1 VAVVAEE
8 EKSGSPLLIGMALVG
23 APVFL
28 VVLLLIV
35 LGGGAT
41 PPPAPCGAGG
51 VGGSSPGVGALKV
64 AGIPANYVPLIQ
76 KAGTVS
82 PEFPAPVIAAQLSQ
96 ESGFSDP
103 TSSTGAQGPA
113 QFEPGTWQSWG
124 KDTTGKGYADVHNP
138 SDAIDAQARFD
149 AALAGQ
155 VKQAQ
160 AAGQIHSSASVT
172 EMALG
177 GYNAGF
183 AAVVASG
190 GIPQNSQTMAY
201 VPRIMTLAR
210 TTFSDAGT
218 ITAPGATPPPPAD
231 GGGTGTQAAGGCGGV
246 GGQVAVHQVDYP
258 VPGGGTQPADL
269 YVPAGAGPGTPP
281 RPVIVMVHGG
291 GYVAG
296 DRSEL
301 GDAAKAAAAHGYQ
314 VLNISYDL
322 SAPRWPRQVQ
332 QVDAAVDYVR
342 AQGTGQGIDPAR
354 VALLGDSAGAGLV
367 LDAGLLGDHHGVQ
380 AVVSWSGPADFT
392 SLLAQA
398 TPGDTYQQASAVV
411 DPSLFLGCPMVVC
424 PDLWR
429 QASPALSVTPGAPP
443 TMLVNSDHELVPVAQ
458 VGEMTTALDRVGAAS
473 KTLVF
478 PGTVHANGYTAQAN
492 GPSLDFLDASLHFT
506 PPPPPAAAGGGGGGG
521 PVAQLA
527 VSAAKT
533 QLGATYIW
541 GGGDQNGPTGGG
553 FDCSGLT
560 LYAFHQAGSDAFH
573 GARTAQ
579 TQYAAT
585 AGTRLPGGFDPASYQ
600 AGDLLFYGTADNI
613 HHVAMA
619 IGGGQL
625 IQASTFGEP
634 LNIKPI
640 YHSDFFGAT
649 RPLGTPAGAP
659 Q

>member
-183 AAVVASG
+183 AAVVGSG

-218 ITAPGATPPPPAD
+218 ITAPGGTPPPAD
-231 GGGTGTQAAGGCGGV
+231 AGGTGTQAAGGCGGA

-281 RPVIVMVHGG
+281 RPIIVMVHGG

-301 GDAAKAAAAHGYQ
+301 GDAAKAAAAHGYE

-411 DPSLFLGCPMVVC
+411 DPSLFLGCPMALC

-560 LYAFHQAGSDAFH
+560 LYAYHQAGSDVFH

-579 TQYAAT
+579 AQYAAT

>member
-1 VAVVAEE
+1 MPVPCGGRCVGVAEE
-8 EKSGSPLLIGMALVG
+8 ETGGSPPLIGVALVG
-23 APVFL
+23 APVFI
-28 VVLLLIV
+28 VVLLLIL

-41 PPPAPCGAGG
+41 PPPSPCGSGA
-51 VGGSSPGVGALKV
+51 GGSSPGVGALRV

-96 ESGFSDP
+96 ESNFSDP

-113 QFEPGTWQSWG
+113 QFEPATWVTWG
-124 KDTTGKGYADVHNP
+124 NGGNVHDP
-138 SDAIDAQARFD
+138 VAAIDAQARFD

-160 AAGQIHSSASVT
+160 ASGQIHSSASVT

-177 GYNAGF
+177 AYNAGF
-183 AAVVASG
+183 GAVLASG

-231 GGGTGTQAAGGCGGV
+231 GGGSGTQASGGCGGV
-246 GGQVAVHQVDYP
+246 GGQVAVHQVDFP

-281 RPVIVMVHGG
+281 RPVIVMAHGG

-332 QVDAAVDYVR
+332 QVDAAIDYVR
-342 AQGTGQGIDPAR
+342 AQGVAQGIDPAR

-398 TPGDTYQQASAVV
+398 TPGDTYQQAAAVV
-411 DPSLFLGCPMVVC
+411 DPSLFLGCPMLVC

-429 QASPALSVTPGAPP
+429 QASPALSVTAGAPP
-443 TMLVNSDHELVPVAQ
+443 TMLVNSEHELVPVAQ
-458 VGEMTTALDRVGAAS
+458 VGEMTAALNRVGAAS

-478 PGTVHANGYTAQAN
+478 PGTVHANGYTSEAN

-506 PPPPPAAAGGGGGGG
+506 PPPPPAAAGGGG

-527 VSAAKT
+527 VAAAKT

-560 LYAFHQAGSDAFH
+560 LYAYHQAGSDALH

-579 TQYAAT
+579 SQYAAT
-585 AGTRLPGGFDPASYQ
+585 AGTRLPGGFDPAFYQ
-600 AGDLLFYGTADNI
+600 PGDLLFYGTADNI

>member
-1 VAVVAEE
+1 MAVAEQE
-8 EKSGSPLLIGMALVG
+8 QGGSPLLIGVALVG
-23 APVFL
+23 APVFI
-28 VVLLLIV
+28 VVLLLLV
-35 LGGGAT
+35 LGGGTT
-41 PPPAPCGAGG
+41 PPPAPCGPGG
-51 VGGSSPGVGALKV
+51 VGGSSPGVGTLKV
-64 AGIPANYVPLIQ
+64 AGIPAAYVPLVQ

-113 QFEPGTWQSWG
+113 QFEPATWQSWG

-160 AAGQIHSSASVT
+160 ASGQIHSTASVT

-218 ITAPGATPPPPAD
+218 ITAPGGTPPPAAA
-231 GGGTGTQAAGGCGGV
+231 GGTGTQASAGCGGV

-258 VPGGGTQPADL
+258 VPGGGTQQADL

-281 RPVIVMVHGG
+281 RPIIVMVHGG

-301 GDAAKAAAAHGYQ
+301 GDAAKAAATHGYQ
-314 VLNISYDL
+314 VLNISYDM

-332 QVDAAVDYVR
+332 QVDAAIDYVR
-342 AQGTGQGIDPAR
+342 AQGTAQGIDPTR

-367 LDAGLLGDHHGVQ
+367 LEAGLLGDHHGVQ
-380 AVVSWSGPADFT
+380 AVVSWSGPTDFT

-411 DPSLFLGCPMVVC
+411 DPSLFLGCPMLAC

-429 QASPALSVTPGAPP
+429 QASPALSVTAGAPP

-458 VGEMTTALDRVGAAS
+458 VGEMTAALTRVGGSS

-492 GPSLDFLDASLHFT
+492 GPSLDFLDTTLGFT
-506 PPPPPAAAGGGGGGG
+506 PPPPPAAAAASGVSG
-521 PVAQLA
+521 
-527 VSAAKT
+527 SAAAQTVVAAAMT
-533 QLGATYIW
+533 QRGLPYVW
-541 GGGDQNGPTGGG
+541 GGGDANGPTGGG

-560 LYAFHQAGSDAFH
+560 LYAFKKVGITLP
-573 GARTAQ
+573 RVAQ
-579 TQYAAT
+579 DQYTAT
-585 AGTRLPGGFDPASYQ
+585 AGARLPGGYNPGAYQ
-600 AGDLLFYGTADNI
+600 AGDLLFWGTPGNL
-613 HHVAMA
+613 HHVAIAM
-619 IGGGQL
+619 GNGQM
-625 IQASTFGEP
+625 IHASTFGQP
-634 LNIKPI
+634 LAVAPI
-640 YHSDFFGAT
+640 YQEDFFAAT
-649 RPLGTPAGAP
+649 RPLGTPGGAP

>member
-1 VAVVAEE
+1 MAEQ
-8 EKSGSPLLIGMALVG
+8 EKSGSALLIGLALVG
-23 APVFL
+23 APVFII
-28 VVLLLIV
+28 VLLLVV
-35 LGGGAT
+35 LGGGGS
-41 PPPAPCGAGG
+41 PPPPCGP
-51 VGGSSPGVGALKV
+51 GGSSPGVGTLRV
-64 AGIPANYVPLIQ
+64 AGIPANYVALIQ
-76 KAGTVS
+76 KAGTVC

-103 TSSTGAQGPA
+103 TSSTGAEGPA
-113 QFEPGTWQSWG
+113 QFEPATWVTWG
-124 KDTTGKGYADVHNP
+124 NGGSVHDP
-138 SDAIDAQARFD
+138 VAAIDAQGRFD
-149 AALAGQ
+149 CALARQ
-155 VKQAQ
+155 VKTAQ
-160 AAGQIHSSASVT
+160 AAGQVHSSASVT

-177 GYNAGF
+177 AYNAGF
-183 AAVVASG
+183 GAVLASG

-218 ITAPGATPPPPAD
+218 VTAPGPAAPPAE
-231 GGGTGTQAAGGCGGV
+231 GGDAGVQAAGGCGGV
-246 GGQVAVHQVDYP
+246 DGQVAVHQVTYP

-281 RPVIVMVHGG
+281 RPTIVMVHGG

-301 GDAAKAAAAHGYQ
+301 GDAAKAAATHGYL

-322 SAPRWPRQVQ
+322 NAPRWPRQLQ
-332 QVDAAVDYVR
+332 QVQAAIDYVR
-342 AQGTGQGIDPAR
+342 ALGTAQGIDQGR
-354 VALLGDSAGAGLV
+354 VGLLGDSAGAGLV
-367 LDAGLLGDHHGVQ
+367 LEAGLLGDHHGVQ
-380 AVVSWSGPADFT
+380 AVVSWSGPTDFT
-392 SLLAQA
+392 SLSAQA
-398 TPGDTYQQASAVV
+398 TPGDTYQQVAAVA
-411 DPSLFLGCPMVVC
+411 DPSLALGCPLLLC

-443 TMLVNSDHELVPVAQ
+443 TMLVNSEHELVPLGQ
-458 VGEMTTALDRVGAAS
+458 VTEMSDALARVGGAS

-478 PGTVHANGYTAQAN
+478 PGTVHATGYTAQAN
-492 GPSLDFLDASLHFT
+492 GPSLDFLDAALHFT
-506 PPPPPAAAGGGGGGG
+506 PPPPPAGGGGGG
-521 PVAQLA
+521 PAAQLA
-527 VSAAKT
+527 VAAAKT
-533 QLGATYIW
+533 QLGATYVW
-541 GGGDQNGPTGGG
+541 GGGDQNGPTSGG

-560 LYAFHQAGSDAFH
+560 LYAYHQAGSDALH

-579 TQYAAT
+579 SQYAAT
-585 AGTRLPGGFDPASYQ
+585 ASTRLPGGFNPAAYQ
-600 AGDLLFYGTADNI
+600 PGDLLFYGTADNI

-640 YHSDFFGAT
+640 YHSDFFAAT
-649 RPLGTPAGAP
+649 RPLGTPGGAP

>member
-1 VAVVAEE
+1 MAEQDT
-8 EKSGSPLLIGMALVG
+8 SGSPLLIGLALVG
-23 APVFL
+23 APVFI
-28 VVLLLIV
+28 VVLLLLV

-41 PPPAPCGAGG
+41 PPPSPCGP
-51 VGGSSPGVGALKV
+51 GGSSPGVGTLRV
-64 AGIPANYVPLIQ
+64 AGIPAAYVPIIQ

-82 PEFPAPVIAAQLSQ
+82 PEFPAPVIAAQLQ
-96 ESGFSDP
+96 RESGFSDP
-103 TSSTGAQGPA
+103 TSSTGAEGPA
-113 QFEPGTWQSWG
+113 QFEPATWTTWG

-155 VKQAQ
+155 VKTAQ

-177 GYNAGF
+177 AYNAGF
-183 AAVVASG
+183 GAVLASG

-218 ITAPGATPPPPAD
+218 ITAPAPDAGAPPAAD
-231 GGGTGTQAAGGCGGV
+231 AGGTGTQASTGCGGV

-269 YVPAGAGPGTPP
+269 YVPAGAGPGTPA
-281 RPVIVMVHGG
+281 RPIIVMVHGG
-291 GYVAG
+291 GYLAG
-296 DRSEL
+296 NRSEL
-301 GDAAKAAAAHGYQ
+301 GDAAKAAATHGYL

-322 SAPRWPRQVQ
+322 TAPRWPRQLQ
-332 QVDAAVDYVR
+332 QVDAAIDYVR
-342 AQGTGQGIDPAR
+342 AQGTAQGIDPTR
-354 VALLGDSAGAGLV
+354 VGLLGDSAGAGLV
-367 LDAGLLGDHHGVQ
+367 LEAGLLGDHHGVA
-380 AVVSWSGPADFT
+380 AVVSWSGPTDFT
-392 SLLAQA
+392 SLSAQV
-398 TPGDTYQQASAVV
+398 TPGDTYQAVAAV
-411 DPSLFLGCPMVVC
+411 ADPTLFLGCPLLVC

-443 TMLVNSDHELVPVAQ
+443 TMLVNSEHELVPLGQ
-458 VGEMTTALDRVGAAS
+458 VTEMSTALDRVGAAS

-478 PGTVHANGYTAQAN
+478 PGGVHANGYTAQAI

-506 PPPPPAAAGGGGGGG
+506 PPPPPAGGGGGG

-527 VSAAKT
+527 VAAART

-553 FDCSGLT
+553 FDCSGLV
-560 LYAFHQAGSDAFH
+560 LYAYHQAGSGALH

-579 TQYAAT
+579 AQYAAT
-585 AGTRLPGGFDPASYQ
+585 ASTRLPGGFNPSSYQ
-600 AGDLLFYGTADNI
+600 PGDLLFYGTADNI

-634 LNIKPI
+634 LNITPI
-640 YHSDFFGAT
+640 YNGDFFAAT
-649 RPLGTPAGAP
+649 RPLGTPGGAP

>member
-1 VAVVAEE
+1 MAEE
-8 EKSGSPLLIGMALVG
+8 EQGGSALLIGVALVG
-23 APVFL
+23 APVFI
-28 VVLLLIV
+28 VVLLLIL

-41 PPPAPCGAGG
+41 PPPSPCGSGA
-51 VGGSSPGVGALKV
+51 GGSSPGVGALRV
-64 AGIPANYVPLIQ
+64 AGIPANYVALIQ

-96 ESGFSDP
+96 ESNFSDP

-113 QFEPGTWQSWG
+113 QFEPATWQTWG

-183 AAVVASG
+183 AAVEASG

-231 GGGTGTQAAGGCGGV
+231 GGGTGAQASGGCGGV

-301 GDAAKAAAAHGYQ
+301 GDAAKAAAAHGYE

-332 QVDAAVDYVR
+332 QVDAAIDYVR

-411 DPSLFLGCPMVVC
+411 GPSLFLGCPMVVC

-429 QASPALSVTPGAPP
+429 QASPALSVTAGAPP

-458 VGEMTTALDRVGAAS
+458 VGEMTAALDRVGGSS

-527 VSAAKT
+527 VSAART
-533 QLGATYIW
+533 QLGATYVW
-541 GGGDQNGPTGGG
+541 GGGDQNGATGGG

-560 LYAFHQAGSDAFH
+560 LYAYHQAGSDAFH

-579 TQYAAT
+579 SQYAAT

>member
-1 VAVVAEE
+1 MAEE
-8 EKSGSPLLIGMALVG
+8 EAGGSPLLIGVALVG
-23 APVFL
+23 APVFI
-28 VVLLLIV
+28 VVLLLIL

-41 PPPAPCGAGG
+41 PPPSPCGSGA
-51 VGGSSPGVGALKV
+51 GGSSPGVGTLKV

-103 TSSTGAQGPA
+103 TSSTGAEGPA

-210 TTFSDAGT
+210 TTFSAAGT

-231 GGGTGTQAAGGCGGV
+231 GGGTGVQAAGGCGGV

-281 RPVIVMVHGG
+281 RPVIVMAHGG

-342 AQGTGQGIDPAR
+342 AQGTEQGIDPGR

-380 AVVSWSGPADFT
+380 AVVSWSGPTNFT
-392 SLLAQA
+392 SLPAQA
-398 TPGDTYQQASAVV
+398 AGGDAYQQAAAVV
-411 DPSLFLGCPMVVC
+411 DPTLFLGCPMLVC
-424 PDLWR
+424 PDLYR

-443 TMLVNSDHELVPVAQ
+443 TMLVNSEHELVPVAQ
-458 VGEMTTALDRVGAAS
+458 VGEMTAALARVGGSS

-478 PGTVHANGYTAQAN
+478 PGTRHANGYTTDAN
-492 GPSLDFLDASLHFT
+492 GPSLDFLDATLHFT

-521 PVAQLA
+521 PAAQLA

-533 QLGATYIW
+533 QLGLPYIW

-553 FDCSGLT
+553 FDCSGLV
-560 LYAFHQAGSDAFH
+560 LYAYHQAGSDALH

-579 TQYAAT
+579 SQYAAT
-585 AGTRLPGGFDPASYQ
+585 AGARLPGGFDPAAYQ
-600 AGDLLFYGTADNI
+600 PGDLLFYGTADNI

>member
-1 VAVVAEE
+1 MAEE
-8 EKSGSPLLIGMALVG
+8 EKSGSALLIGVALVG

-28 VVLLLIV
+28 VVLLLLV

-41 PPPAPCGAGG
+41 PPPSPCGPGG
-51 VGGSSPGVGALKV
+51 VGGSSPGVGTLKV
-64 AGIPANYVPLIQ
+64 AGIPAAYVPLIQ
-76 KAGTVS
+76 KAGTVC
-82 PEFPAPVIAAQLSQ
+82 PEFPAPVLAAQLDQ

-113 QFEPGTWQSWG
+113 QFEPASWVTWG
-124 KDTTGKGYADVHNP
+124 NGGNVHDP
-138 SDAIDAQARFD
+138 VAAIDAQARFD
-149 AALAGQ
+149 CALAGQ
-155 VKQAQ
+155 VKTAQ

-183 AAVVASG
+183 GAVQASG

-218 ITAPGATPPPPAD
+218 ITAPGGTPPPLAAA
-231 GGGTGTQAAGGCGGV
+231 GGTGTQAAGGCGGV

-269 YVPAGAGPGTPP
+269 YVPAGAGSGTPP
-281 RPVIVMVHGG
+281 RPIIVMVHGG

-301 GDAAKAAAAHGYQ
+301 GDAAKAAAAHGYE

-332 QVDAAVDYVR
+332 QVDAAIDYVR
-342 AQGTGQGIDPAR
+342 TQGGAQGIDPGR

-380 AVVSWSGPADFT
+380 AVVSWSGPTDFL
-392 SLLAQA
+392 SLPAQA
-398 TPGDTYQQASAVV
+398 AGGGAYQQAAAVV
-411 DPSLFLGCPMVVC
+411 DPSLFLGCPVLAC
-424 PDLWR
+424 PDVYR
-429 QASPALSVTPGAPP
+429 QASPALSVTAGAPP
-443 TMLVNSDHELVPVAQ
+443 TMLVNSDHELVPLGQ
-458 VGEMTTALDRVGAAS
+458 VTEMSTALTRVGAAS

-478 PGTVHANGYTAQAN
+478 PGTVHANGYTAHAN

-533 QLGATYIW
+533 QLGATYVW
-541 GGGDQNGPTGGG
+541 GGGDQNGATGGG

-585 AGTRLPGGFDPASYQ
+585 TGTRLPGGFDPASYQ
-600 AGDLLFYGTADNI
+600 PGDLLFYGTADNI
-613 HHVAMA
+613 HHIAMA

-649 RPLGTPAGAP
+649 RPLDTPAGAP

>member
-1 VAVVAEE
+1 
-8 EKSGSPLLIGMALVG
+8 
-23 APVFL
+23 
-28 VVLLLIV
+28 
-35 LGGGAT
+35 
-41 PPPAPCGAGG
+41 
-51 VGGSSPGVGALKV
+51 VGALRV

-96 ESGFSDP
+96 ESNFSDP

-113 QFEPGTWQSWG
+113 QFEPATWQTWG

-155 VKQAQ
+155 VKDAQ
-160 AAGQIHSSASVT
+160 GAGRFIRPRRRRRWRWGLTTPVSV
-172 EMALG
+172 LC
-177 GYNAGF
+177 
-183 AAVVASG
+183 SPPG

-218 ITAPGATPPPPAD
+218 ITTPAPDAGAPPAAD
-231 GGGTGTQAAGGCGGV
+231 AGGTGAQASGGCGGV

-281 RPVIVMVHGG
+281 RPITVMVHGG

-301 GDAAKAAAAHGYQ
+301 GDAAKAAAAHGFL

-332 QVDAAVDYVR
+332 QVAAAVDYVR

-380 AVVSWSGPADFT
+380 AVVSWSGPTDFT

-411 DPSLFLGCPMVVC
+411 DPSLFLGCPMLVC

-429 QASPALSVTPGAPP
+429 QASPALSVTAGAPP

-458 VGEMTTALDRVGAAS
+458 VGEMTAALDRVGAAS

-478 PGTVHANGYTAQAN
+478 PGTVHASGYTAQAN

-506 PPPPPAAAGGGGGGG
+506 PPPA
-521 PVAQLA
+521 AQLA
-527 VSAAKT
+527 VAAAKT

-560 LYAFHQAGSDAFH
+560 LYAYHQAGSDALH

-579 TQYAAT
+579 SQYAAT
-585 AGTRLPGGFDPASYQ
+585 AGARLPGGFDPASYQ
-600 AGDLLFYGTADNI
+600 PGDLLFYGTADNI
-613 HHVAMA
+613 HHVAIA
-619 IGGGQL
+619 IGNGQL

-640 YHSDFFGAT
+640 YHSDFFAAT

>member
-1 VAVVAEE
+1 VAEQDT
-8 EKSGSPLLIGMALVG
+8 SGSPLLIGVALVG
-23 APVFL
+23 APVFI
-28 VVLLLIV
+28 VVLLLLV

-41 PPPAPCGAGG
+41 PPPSPCGP
-51 VGGSSPGVGALKV
+51 GGSSPGVGTLRV
-64 AGIPANYVPLIQ
+64 AGIPANYVALIQ

-82 PEFPAPVIAAQLSQ
+82 PEFPAPVIAAQLQQ

-103 TSSTGAQGPA
+103 TSSTGAEGPA
-113 QFEPGTWQSWG
+113 QFEPATWVTWG
-124 KDTTGKGYADVHNP
+124 NGGNVHDP
-138 SDAIDAQARFD
+138 VAAIDVQARFD

-155 VKQAQ
+155 VKTAQ

-177 GYNAGF
+177 AYNAGF
-183 AAVVASG
+183 GAVLASG

-218 ITAPGATPPPPAD
+218 ITAPAAD
-231 GGGTGTQAAGGCGGV
+231 AGGTGAQASAGCGGV
-246 GGQVAVHQVDYP
+246 GGQVAVHQVTYP

-281 RPVIVMVHGG
+281 RPIIVMVHGG

-301 GDAAKAAAAHGYQ
+301 GDAAKAAASHGYL

-322 SAPRWPRQVQ
+322 NAPRWPRQLQ
-332 QVDAAVDYVR
+332 QVQAVIDYVR
-342 AQGTGQGIDPAR
+342 GQGTAQGIDPTR

-367 LDAGLLGDHHGVQ
+367 LEAGSLGDHHGVQ
-380 AVVSWSGPADFT
+380 AVVSWSGPTDFT
-392 SLLAQA
+392 SLPAQA
-398 TPGDTYQQASAVV
+398 AGGDPYQQAASVV
-411 DPSLFLGCPMVVC
+411 DPTLFLGCPLLLC
-424 PDLWR
+424 PDLYR

-443 TMLVNSDHELVPVAQ
+443 TMLVNSDHELVPLAQ
-458 VGEMTTALDRVGAAS
+458 VTEMSDALTRVGAAS

-478 PGTVHANGYTAQAN
+478 PGGVHANGYTAQAIA
-492 GPSLDFLDASLHFT
+492 PSLDFLDAALHFT
-506 PPPPPAAAGGGGGGG
+506 PPPPPAGGGGGG
-521 PVAQLA
+521 PAAQLA
-527 VSAAKT
+527 VAAAKT
-533 QLGATYIW
+533 QLGATYVW

-560 LYAFHQAGSDAFH
+560 LYAYHQAGSDALH

-579 TQYAAT
+579 SQYAAT
-585 AGTRLPGGFDPASYQ
+585 AGARLPGGFDPASYQ
-600 AGDLLFYGTADNI
+600 PGDLLFYGTADNI

-634 LNIKPI
+634 LYITPI
-640 YHSDFFGAT
+640 YNGDFFAAT
-649 RPLGTPAGAP
+649 RPLGTPGGAP

>member
-1 VAVVAEE
+1 
-8 EKSGSPLLIGMALVG
+8 
-23 APVFL
+23 VFL
-28 VVLLLIV
+28 VVLLLLV

-41 PPPAPCGAGG
+41 PPPAPCGPGGAGG
-51 VGGSSPGVGALKV
+51 ASPGVGTLKV
-64 AGIPANYVPLIQ
+64 AGIPAAYVPLVQ
-76 KAGTVS
+76 KAGTVC
-82 PEFPAPVIAAQLSQ
+82 PEFPAPVLAAQLDQ

-113 QFEPGTWQSWG
+113 QFEPTSWVTWG
-124 KDTTGKGYADVHNP
+124 NGGNVHDP
-138 SDAIDAQARFD
+138 VAAIDAQARFD
-149 AALAGQ
+149 CALAGQ
-155 VKQAQ
+155 VKTAQ
-160 AAGQIHSSASVT
+160 AAGRIHSSASVT

-183 AAVVASG
+183 AAVEASG

-218 ITAPGATPPPPAD
+218 ITAPGGSAAPPAD
-231 GGGTGTQAAGGCGGV
+231 AGGTGTQAAVGCGGV
-246 GGQVAVHQVDYP
+246 SGQVAVHQVDYP

-281 RPVIVMVHGG
+281 RPIIVGVHGG

-301 GDAAKAAAAHGYQ
+301 GDAAKAAAAHGYLF
-314 VLNISYDL
+314 LNISYDL
-322 SAPRWPRQVQ
+322 GAPRWPRQVQ
-332 QVDAAVDYVR
+332 QVQAAVDYAR
-342 AQGTGQGIDPAR
+342 AQGTAQGIDPGR
-354 VALLGDSAGAGLV
+354 VGLLGDSAGAGLV
-367 LDAGLLGDHHGVQ
+367 LEAGLLGDHHGVQ
-380 AVVSWSGPADFT
+380 AVVSWSGPTDFL
-392 SLLAQA
+392 SLPAQA
-398 TPGDTYQQASAVV
+398 AGGDAYQRAAAVV
-411 DPSLFLGCPMVVC
+411 DPSLFLGCPLLVC
-424 PDLWR
+424 PDLYR

-443 TMLVNSDHELVPVAQ
+443 TMLVNSDHELVPLGQ
-458 VGEMTTALDRVGAAS
+458 VTEMSDALARVGAAS
-473 KTLVF
+473 KTVVF
-478 PGTVHANGYTAQAN
+478 PGTVHANGYTAQAI
-492 GPSLDFLDASLHFT
+492 GPSLDFLDGALHFT
-506 PPPPPAAAGGGGGGG
+506 PPPSTGGGGG
-521 PVAQLA
+521 PAAQLA
-527 VSAAKT
+527 VAAAKT

-553 FDCSGLT
+553 FDCSGLV
-560 LYAFHQAGSDAFH
+560 LYAYHQAGSDALH

-600 AGDLLFYGTADNI
+600 PGDLLFYGTADNI

-640 YHSDFFGAT
+640 YNGDFFGAT
-649 RPLGTPAGAP
+649 RPLGTPVGAP

>member
-1 VAVVAEE
+1 VAEE
-8 EKSGSPLLIGMALVG
+8 DTSGSALLIGVALVG
-23 APVFL
+23 APVFI
-28 VVLLLIV
+28 VVLLLIL

-41 PPPAPCGAGG
+41 PPPSPCGSGA
-51 VGGSSPGVGALKV
+51 GGSSPGVGALRV
-64 AGIPANYVPLIQ
+64 AGIPANYVALIQ
-76 KAGTVS
+76 KAGTVC
-82 PEFPAPVIAAQLSQ
+82 PEFPAPVIAAQLDQ

-113 QFEPGTWQSWG
+113 QFEPASWVTWG
-124 KDTTGKGYADVHNP
+124 NGGNVHDP
-138 SDAIDAQARFD
+138 VAAIDAQARFD
-149 AALAGQ
+149 CALAGQ

-183 AAVVASG
+183 GAVLASG

-210 TTFSDAGT
+210 TMFSDAGT

-231 GGGTGTQAAGGCGGV
+231 GGGTGVQAAGGCGGV
-246 GGQVAVHQVDYP
+246 GGQVAVHQVDFP

-281 RPVIVMVHGG
+281 RPVIVMAHGG
-291 GYVAG
+291 GFIAG

-301 GDAAKAAAAHGYQ
+301 GDAAKAAASHGYQ

-342 AQGTGQGIDPAR
+342 AQGVAQGIDPAR

-380 AVVSWSGPADFT
+380 AVVSWSGPTNFT
-392 SLLAQA
+392 SLPAQA
-398 TPGDTYQQASAVV
+398 AGGDAYQQAASVV
-411 DPSLFLGCPMVVC
+411 DPTLFLGCPMLVC
-424 PDLWR
+424 PDLYR

-443 TMLVNSDHELVPVAQ
+443 TMLVNSEHELVPLGQ
-458 VGEMTTALDRVGAAS
+458 VGEMTAALDRVGSAS

-478 PGTVHANGYTAQAN
+478 PGTRHANGYTADAN
-492 GPSLDFLDASLHFT
+492 GPSLDFLDAALHFS

-521 PVAQLA
+521 PAAQLA

-533 QLGATYIW
+533 QLGLPYIW

-553 FDCSGLT
+553 FDCSGLV
-560 LYAFHQAGSDAFH
+560 LYAYHQAGSDALH

-579 TQYAAT
+579 AQYAAT
-585 AGTRLPGGFDPASYQ
+585 AGTRLPGGFDPAAYQ
-600 AGDLLFYGTADNI
+600 PGDLIFYGTADNI
-613 HHVAMA
+613 HHIAMA

-649 RPLGTPAGAP
+649 RPLGTPGGAP

>member
-1 VAVVAEE
+1 MAEQDT
-8 EKSGSPLLIGMALVG
+8 SGSPLLIGLALVG
-23 APVFL
+23 APVFI
-28 VVLLLIV
+28 VVLLLLV

-41 PPPAPCGAGG
+41 PPPSPCGP
-51 VGGSSPGVGALKV
+51 GGSSPGVGTLRV
-64 AGIPANYVPLIQ
+64 AGIPANYVALIQ

-82 PEFPAPVIAAQLSQ
+82 PEFPAPVIAAQLQQ
-96 ESGFSDP
+96 ESNFSDP

-113 QFEPGTWQSWG
+113 QFEPATWTTWG

-155 VKQAQ
+155 VKTAQ
-160 AAGQIHSSASVT
+160 AAGQVHSSASVT

-177 GYNAGF
+177 AYNAGF
-183 AAVVASG
+183 GAVLASG

-218 ITAPGATPPPPAD
+218 ITAPAPDAGAPPAAD
-231 GGGTGTQAAGGCGGV
+231 AGGTGAQASGGCGGV

-269 YVPAGAGPGTPP
+269 YVPAGAGPGTPA
-281 RPVIVMVHGG
+281 RPIIVMVHGG
-291 GYVAG
+291 GYIAG
-296 DRSEL
+296 NRSEL
-301 GDAAKAAAAHGYQ
+301 GDAAKAAATHGYL

-322 SAPRWPRQVQ
+322 NAPRWPRQLQ
-332 QVDAAVDYVR
+332 QVDAAIDYVR
-342 AQGTGQGIDPAR
+342 AQGTAQGIDPTR
-354 VALLGDSAGAGLV
+354 VGLLGDSAGAGLV
-367 LDAGLLGDHHGVQ
+367 LEAGLLGDHHGVA
-380 AVVSWSGPADFT
+380 AVVSWSGPTDFT
-392 SLLAQA
+392 SLSAQV
-398 TPGDTYQQASAVV
+398 TPGDTYQAVAAV
-411 DPSLFLGCPMVVC
+411 ADPTLFLGCPLLVC

-443 TMLVNSDHELVPVAQ
+443 TMLVNSEHELIPLGQ
-458 VGEMTTALDRVGAAS
+458 VTEMSTALDRVSAAS

-478 PGTVHANGYTAQAN
+478 PGSVHATGYTAQAN
-492 GPSLDFLDASLHFT
+492 GPSLDFLDAALHFT
-506 PPPPPAAAGGGGGGG
+506 PPPPPAGAGGGG

-527 VSAAKT
+527 VAAAKT
-533 QLGATYIW
+533 QLGATYVW

-560 LYAFHQAGSDAFH
+560 LYAYHQAGSDALH
-573 GARTAQ
+573 SARTAQ
-579 TQYAAT
+579 AQYAAT
-585 AGTRLPGGFDPASYQ
+585 AGARLPGGFDPSSYQ
-600 AGDLLFYGTADNI
+600 PGDLLFYGTADNI

-640 YHSDFFGAT
+640 YNGDFFGAT

>member
-1 VAVVAEE
+1 VGGVAEE
-8 EKSGSPLLIGMALVG
+8 EKSGSALLIGVALVG

-28 VVLLLIV
+28 VVLLLIL

-41 PPPAPCGAGG
+41 PPPPPCGPGG
-51 VGGSSPGVGALKV
+51 VDGSSPGVGTLKV
-64 AGIPANYVPLIQ
+64 AGIPAAYVPLVQ
-76 KAGTVS
+76 KAGTVC
-82 PEFPAPVIAAQLSQ
+82 PEFPAPVIAAQLDQ

-113 QFEPGTWQSWG
+113 QFEPASWVTWG
-124 KDTTGKGYADVHNP
+124 NGGNVHDP
-138 SDAIDAQARFD
+138 VAAIDAQARFD
-149 AALAGQ
+149 CALAGQ

-183 AAVVASG
+183 GAVEASG

-218 ITAPGATPPPPAD
+218 ITAPGGTAPPAD
-231 GGGTGTQAAGGCGGV
+231 GGGTGTQAAAGGCGGV

-281 RPVIVMVHGG
+281 RPIIVMVHGG

-301 GDAAKAAAAHGYQ
+301 GDAAKAAATHGYL

-342 AQGTGQGIDPAR
+342 AQGTGQGIDPGR

-411 DPSLFLGCPMVVC
+411 DPSLFLGCPMSLC

-533 QLGATYIW
+533 QLGATYVW
-541 GGGDQNGPTGGG
+541 GGGDQNGATGGG

-613 HHVAMA
+613 HHIAMA

>member
-1 VAVVAEE
+1 VAEE
-8 EKSGSPLLIGMALVG
+8 ETGGSPLLIGVALVG
-23 APVFL
+23 APVFI
-28 VVLLLIV
+28 VVLLLIL

-41 PPPAPCGAGG
+41 PPPPPCGSGA
-51 VGGSSPGVGALKV
+51 VGGSSPGVGTLRV

-76 KAGTVS
+76 NAGTVS

-96 ESGFSDP
+96 ESNFSDP

-113 QFEPGTWQSWG
+113 QFEPATWQTWG

-160 AAGQIHSSASVT
+160 ASGQIHSSASVT

-177 GYNAGF
+177 GFNAGF
-183 AAVVASG
+183 GAVLASG

-231 GGGTGTQAAGGCGGV
+231 GGGTGTQASAGCGGV

-281 RPVIVMVHGG
+281 RPIIVMVHGG
-291 GYVAG
+291 GFVAG

-301 GDAAKAAAAHGYQ
+301 GEAAKAAAAHGFL

-332 QVDAAVDYVR
+332 QVDAAIDYVR
-342 AQGTGQGIDPAR
+342 AQGAAQGIDPTR

-411 DPSLFLGCPMVVC
+411 DPSLFLGCPMALC

-429 QASPALSVTPGAPP
+429 QASPALSVTAGAPP

-458 VGEMTTALDRVGAAS
+458 VTEMTAALDRVGAAS

-492 GPSLDFLDASLHFT
+492 GPSLDFLDAALHFT
-506 PPPPPAAAGGGGGGG
+506 PPPPPAAAGGGG
-521 PVAQLA
+521 PAAQLA
-527 VSAAKT
+527 VAAAKT

-560 LYAFHQAGSDAFH
+560 LYAYHQAGSDALH

-579 TQYAAT
+579 SQYAAT
-585 AGTRLPGGFDPASYQ
+585 AGARLPGGFDPASYQ
-600 AGDLLFYGTADNI
+600 PGDLIFYGTADNI

-619 IGGGQL
+619 IGNGQL

-640 YHSDFFGAT
+640 YHSDFFAAT
-649 RPLGTPAGAP
+649 RPLGTPGGAP

>member
-1 VAVVAEE
+1 MPEQ
-8 EKSGSPLLIGMALVG
+8 EKSGSALLIGLALVG
-23 APVFL
+23 APVFII
-28 VVLLLIV
+28 VLLLIV

-41 PPPAPCGAGG
+41 SPPSPCGP
-51 VGGSSPGVGALKV
+51 GGSSPGVGTLRV

-96 ESGFSDP
+96 ESNFTDP
-103 TSSTGAQGPA
+103 TSSTGAEGPA
-113 QFEPGTWQSWG
+113 QFEPATWTSWG

-155 VKQAQ
+155 VKAAQ

-177 GYNAGF
+177 AYNAGF
-183 AAVVASG
+183 GAVLASG

-218 ITAPGATPPPPAD
+218 VTAPGPAAPPAE
-231 GGGTGTQAAGGCGGV
+231 GGGAGVQAAGGCGGV
-246 GGQVAVHQVDYP
+246 SGPVAVHQVDYP

-281 RPVIVMVHGG
+281 RPIIVMVHGG

-301 GDAAKAAAAHGYQ
+301 GDAAKAAATHGYL

-322 SAPRWPRQVQ
+322 NAPRWPRQLQ
-332 QVDAAVDYVR
+332 QVQAAIDYVR
-342 AQGTGQGIDPAR
+342 AQGTAQGIDPGR
-354 VALLGDSAGAGLV
+354 VGLLGDSAGAGLV
-367 LDAGLLGDHHGVQ
+367 LDAGLLGDHHGAQ
-380 AVVSWSGPADFT
+380 AVVSWSGPTDFT
-392 SLLAQA
+392 SLSAQA
-398 TPGDTYQQASAVV
+398 TPGDTYQQVAAVA
-411 DPSLFLGCPMVVC
+411 DPSLFLGCSLLLC

-443 TMLVNSDHELVPVAQ
+443 TMLVNSEHELVPLGQ
-458 VGEMTTALDRVGAAS
+458 VTEMSTALTRVGGSS

-478 PGTVHANGYTAQAN
+478 PGTVHATGYTAQAI
-492 GPSLDFLDASLHFT
+492 GPSLDFLDAALHFT
-506 PPPPPAAAGGGGGGG
+506 PPPPPAGGGGGG
-521 PVAQLA
+521 PAAQLA
-527 VSAAKT
+527 VAAAKT
-533 QLGATYIW
+533 QLGATYVW
-541 GGGDQNGPTGGG
+541 GGGDQNGPTSGG

-560 LYAFHQAGSDAFH
+560 LYAFHQAGSGALH

-579 TQYAAT
+579 SQYAAT
-585 AGTRLPGGFDPASYQ
+585 AGARLPGGFDPASYQ
-600 AGDLLFYGTADNI
+600 PGDLLFYGTADNI

-619 IGGGQL
+619 IGNGQL

-640 YHSDFFGAT
+640 YTGDFFAAT
-649 RPLGTPAGAP
+649 RPLGTPGGAP

>member
-1 VAVVAEE
+1 VAEQE
-8 EKSGSPLLIGMALVG
+8 QGGSPLLIGVALLG
-23 APVFL
+23 APVFI
-28 VVLLLIV
+28 VVLLLIL

-41 PPPAPCGAGG
+41 PPPSPCGSGA
-51 VGGSSPGVGALKV
+51 GGSSPGVGALRV
-64 AGIPANYVPLIQ
+64 AGIPASYVPLIQ

-82 PEFPAPVIAAQLSQ
+82 PEFPAPVIAAQLDQ

-113 QFEPGTWQSWG
+113 QFEPATWVTWG
-124 KDTTGKGYADVHNP
+124 NGGNVHDP
-138 SDAIDAQARFD
+138 VAAIDAQARFD

-155 VKQAQ
+155 VKAAQ

-177 GYNAGF
+177 AYNAGF
-183 AAVVASG
+183 GAVLASG

-231 GGGTGTQAAGGCGGV
+231 GGGTGTQASAGCGGV

-269 YVPAGAGPGTPP
+269 YVPAGAGPGTPA
-281 RPVIVMVHGG
+281 RPIIVMVHGG

-301 GDAAKAAAAHGYQ
+301 GDAAKAAATHGYQ

-322 SAPRWPRQVQ
+322 GAPRWPRQVQ

-342 AQGTGQGIDPAR
+342 AQGAAQGIDPAR

-380 AVVSWSGPADFT
+380 AVVSWSGPTDFT

-398 TPGDTYQQASAVV
+398 TPGDTYQQAAAVV
-411 DPSLFLGCPMVVC
+411 DPSLFLGCPMVLC

-429 QASPALSVTPGAPP
+429 QASPALSVTAGAPP

-458 VGEMTTALDRVGAAS
+458 VGEMTAALDRVGAAS

-492 GPSLDFLDASLHFT
+492 GPSLDFLDAALHFT
-506 PPPPPAAAGGGGGGG
+506 PPPPPAAAGGGG

-527 VSAAKT
+527 VSAAKA
-533 QLGATYIW
+533 QLGATYVW

-553 FDCSGLT
+553 FDCSGLM
-560 LYAFHQAGSDAFH
+560 LYAYHQAGSDALH

-579 TQYAAT
+579 SQYAAT

-600 AGDLLFYGTADNI
+600 PGDLLFYGTADNI
-613 HHVAMA
+613 HHVALA
-619 IGGGQL
+619 IGNGQL

-640 YHSDFFGAT
+640 YNGDFFAAT
-649 RPLGTPAGAP
+649 RPLGTPGGAP

>member
-1 VAVVAEE
+1 VAEE
-8 EKSGSPLLIGMALVG
+8 ETGGSPLLIGVALLG
-23 APVFL
+23 APVFI
-28 VVLLLIV
+28 VVLLLIL

-41 PPPAPCGAGG
+41 PPPSPCGSGA
-51 VGGSSPGVGALKV
+51 GGSSPGVGTLRV

-76 KAGTVS
+76 KAGTVC
-82 PEFPAPVIAAQLSQ
+82 PEFPAPVIAAQLDQ

-113 QFEPGTWQSWG
+113 QFEPTSWVTWG
-124 KDTTGKGYADVHNP
+124 NGGNVHDP
-138 SDAIDAQARFD
+138 VAAIDAQARFD
-149 AALAGQ
+149 CALAGQ
-155 VKQAQ
+155 VKTAQ

-231 GGGTGTQAAGGCGGV
+231 GGGTGTQASAGCGGV

-281 RPVIVMVHGG
+281 RPIIVMAHGG

-332 QVDAAVDYVR
+332 QVDAAIDYVR

-411 DPSLFLGCPMVVC
+411 DPSLFLGCPMVLC

-429 QASPALSVTPGAPP
+429 QASPALSVTAGAPP

-458 VGEMTTALDRVGAAS
+458 VGEMTAARWRRRPHGDA
-473 KTLVF
+473 TPCCPRWREHA
-478 PGTVHANGYTAQAN
+478 PGTGR
-492 GPSLDFLDASLHFT
+492 GPN
-506 PPPPPAAAGGGGGGG
+506 PPG
-521 PVAQLA
+521 PRREA
-527 VSAAKT
+527 
-533 QLGATYIW
+533 
-541 GGGDQNGPTGGG
+541 
-553 FDCSGLT
+553 
-560 LYAFHQAGSDAFH
+560 
-573 GARTAQ
+573 
-579 TQYAAT
+579 
-585 AGTRLPGGFDPASYQ
+585 
-600 AGDLLFYGTADNI
+600 
-613 HHVAMA
+613 
-619 IGGGQL
+619 
-625 IQASTFGEP
+625 
-634 LNIKPI
+634 
-640 YHSDFFGAT
+640 
-649 RPLGTPAGAP
+649 TPAGPGVPQRRGVRGRVPGPHHHPQARRRGSGADVVPAVVDARRSHRPADGPVGGVGSAAP
-659 Q
+659 GWGHRDGHLVAGSLRPPTGCADERGGRPPAPVQTRPARRHPGSTEIHPHPTAVVGSAADLTPG

>member
-1 VAVVAEE
+1 VAEQE
-8 EKSGSPLLIGMALVG
+8 QGGSPLLIGVALLG
-23 APVFL
+23 APVFI
-28 VVLLLIV
+28 VVLLLIL
-35 LGGGAT
+35 LGGGST
-41 PPPAPCGAGG
+41 PPPSPCGSGA
-51 VGGSSPGVGALKV
+51 GGSSPGVGALRV
-64 AGIPANYVPLIQ
+64 AGIPASYVPLIQ

-82 PEFPAPVIAAQLSQ
+82 PEFPAPVIAAQLDQ

-113 QFEPGTWQSWG
+113 QFEPATWVTWG
-124 KDTTGKGYADVHNP
+124 NGGNVHDP
-138 SDAIDAQARFD
+138 VAAIDAQARFD

-155 VKQAQ
+155 VKAAQ

-177 GYNAGF
+177 AYNAGF
-183 AAVVASG
+183 GAVLASG

-231 GGGTGTQAAGGCGGV
+231 GGGTGTQASAGCGGV

-269 YVPAGAGPGTPP
+269 YVPAGAGPGTPA
-281 RPVIVMVHGG
+281 RPIIVMVHGG

-301 GDAAKAAAAHGYQ
+301 GDAAKAAATHGYQ

-322 SAPRWPRQVQ
+322 GAPRWPRQVQ

-342 AQGTGQGIDPAR
+342 AQGAAQGIDPAR
-354 VALLGDSAGAGLV
+354 VALLGDSAGAGLA

-380 AVVSWSGPADFT
+380 AVVSWSGPTDFT

-398 TPGDTYQQASAVV
+398 TPGDTYQQAAAVV
-411 DPSLFLGCPMVVC
+411 DPSLFLGCPMVLC

-429 QASPALSVTPGAPP
+429 QASPALSVTAGAPP
-443 TMLVNSDHELVPVAQ
+443 DDAGELRPRAGPGGAGRGDDRGPGPGRGRVEDPGLPGHGPRQRLHRPSQRPVP
-458 VGEMTTALDRVGAAS
+458 GLPRRGAA
-473 KTLVF
+473 LH
-478 PGTVHANGYTAQAN
+478 PTAPT
-492 GPSLDFLDASLHFT
+492 GSGRWGRSGR
-506 PPPPPAAAGGGGGGG
+506 AAGGERGE
-521 PVAQLA
+521 
-527 VSAAKT
+527 SAARRD
-533 QLGATYIW
+533 LRVGRW
-541 GGGDQNGPTGGG
+541 GSEWPDRWR
-553 FDCSGLT
+553 FRLLRLM
-560 LYAFHQAGSDAFH
+560 LYAYHQAGSDALH

-579 TQYAAT
+579 SQYAAT

-600 AGDLLFYGTADNI
+600 PGDLLFYGTADNI
-613 HHVAMA
+613 HHVALA
-619 IGGGQL
+619 IGNGQL

-640 YHSDFFGAT
+640 YNGDFFAAT
-649 RPLGTPAGAP
+649 RPLGTPGGAP

>member
-1 VAVVAEE
+1 MAEE
-8 EKSGSPLLIGMALVG
+8 QGGSALLIGVALVG

-41 PPPAPCGAGG
+41 PPPPPCGSGA
-51 VGGSSPGVGALKV
+51 GGSSPGVGTLKV

-155 VKQAQ
+155 VKTAQ

-183 AAVVASG
+183 GAVEASG

-218 ITAPGATPPPPAD
+218 ITAPGGTAPPAD
-231 GGGTGTQAAGGCGGV
+231 GGGTGTQAAAGGCGGV

-281 RPVIVMVHGG
+281 RPIIVMVHGG

-301 GDAAKAAAAHGYQ
+301 GDAAKAAATHGYL

-332 QVDAAVDYVR
+332 QVDAAIDYVR
-342 AQGTGQGIDPAR
+342 AQGTGQGIDPGR

-411 DPSLFLGCPMVVC
+411 DPSLFLGCPMSLC

-492 GPSLDFLDASLHFT
+492 GPSLDFLDAALHFT
-506 PPPPPAAAGGGGGGG
+506 PPPPPAAAGGG
-521 PVAQLA
+521 PAAQLA

-560 LYAFHQAGSDAFH
+560 LYAYHQAGSDAFH

-579 TQYAAT
+579 SQYAAT

-600 AGDLLFYGTADNI
+600 PGDLLFYGTADNI
-613 HHVAMA
+613 HHVAIA

-634 LNIKPI
+634 LCRSSPRPP
-640 YHSDFFGAT
+640 SRPVPT
-649 RPLGTPAGAP
+649 RCTRCRWKARSRP
-659 Q
+659 QR